1 MSIFKID
8 IFIFKKYY
16 FYIFCKQSDNN
27 PNHFFFGQSFDTIL
41 QNRNS
46 TGSIVPT
53 IFTVLIVIYSY
64 EYNQTKLFWQ
74 FTLLF
79 LFTNTKCIKY
89 KSCSKFCPLSIQK
102 LYKQFDLLCYTISVT
117 VLIVFVLQ
125 IRFKIN
131 IFELY
136 NFIQSNFVI
145 KAIQFMLNLYIF
157 DQY

>member
-1 MSIFKID
+1 M
-8 IFIFKKYY
+8 
-16 FYIFCKQSDNN
+16 
-27 PNHFFFGQSFDTIL
+27 
-41 QNRNS
+41 
-46 TGSIVPT
+46 
-53 IFTVLIVIYSY
+53 
-64 EYNQTKLFWQ
+64 FWQ

-157 DQY
+157 DQYYVSFTIYIFVVFSNHYFFSCYFFTYKYLYCISAQAIYYFGIQTGRFTVEKFYFVRRTEDFEKIII